1 MKMTFLTGALGYGL
15 LEILWRGRT
24 HPSMLLAGGICLCG
38 IKKMCEKKKN
48 ALLLTIRAAA
58 MITAVEFI
66 FGLIFN
72 RDKRVWDYSE
82 MRGNVMGQICPLYCG
97 LWVLLS
103 LPFVI
108 YYKWKG

>member
-1 MKMTFLTGALGYGL
+1 MKKTFLTGALGYGL

-66 FGLIFN
+66 FGLIFLKC
-72 RDKRVWDYSE
+72 RLKVIIKLIFKSSE
-82 MRGNVMGQICPLYCG
+82 G
-97 LWVLLS
+97 
-103 LPFVI
+103 
-108 YYKWKG
+108 